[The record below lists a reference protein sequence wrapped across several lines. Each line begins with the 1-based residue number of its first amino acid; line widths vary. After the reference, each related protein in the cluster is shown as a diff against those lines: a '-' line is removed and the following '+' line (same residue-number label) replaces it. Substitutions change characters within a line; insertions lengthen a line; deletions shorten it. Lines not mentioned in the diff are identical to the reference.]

1 VLLAKRSTPMRRG
14 LFAVPAFLL
23 SCLAYLG
30 VALPGST
37 LGLLWPSMRMSIHA
51 PVGALGI
58 VLAAGVIASAASSA
72 GTGRIL
78 RTMPPRPPL
87 AIGAALVSISLAVE
101 AAAPALWLIA
111 VGSAVFS
118 IGFGAIDAALNIYAA
133 AQFGPKAIN
142 WMHASYGLGAC
153 LGPLLVTALLAVGAD
168 WRAALAS
175 MAAGMAV
182 IAVVLAVARHTW
194 NVPPVA
200 SPAPGPADRVSHRPA
215 LLPNVLFTVVETG
228 VESAAGIWGYVFLT
242 SGRGLSPTAAG
253 IVVSAYWAMM
263 FAGRILLGPVAQRA
277 GASRVLTLAV
287 AGVPCGALLMSLPL
301 PGGFAVAGMMALG
314 LAAAPVFPLITL
326 ASGGRSGD
334 GASSDGG
341 AATAVGL
348 QVAASAVGG
357 AALPSGVGLVIGAF
371 GGWAV
376 GPSLLTLGVAMCAVY
391 WAALR

>member
-1 VLLAKRSTPMRRG
+1 
-14 LFAVPAFLL
+14 VPAFLL

-72 GTGRIL
+72 ATGRIL

-87 AIGAALVSISLAVE
+87 
-101 AAAPALWLIA
+101 
-111 VGSAVFS
+111 
-118 IGFGAIDAALNIYAA
+118 
-133 AQFGPKAIN
+133 
-142 WMHASYGLGAC
+142 
-153 LGPLLVTALLAVGAD
+153 
-168 WRAALAS
+168 
-175 MAAGMAV
+175 
-182 IAVVLAVARHTW
+182 
-194 NVPPVA
+194 
-200 SPAPGPADRVSHRPA
+200 
-215 LLPNVLFTVVETG
+215 
-228 VESAAGIWGYVFLT
+228 
-242 SGRGLSPTAAG
+242 
-253 IVVSAYWAMM
+253 
-263 FAGRILLGPVAQRA
+263 
-277 GASRVLTLAV
+277 
-287 AGVPCGALLMSLPL
+287 
-301 PGGFAVAGMMALG
+301 
-314 LAAAPVFPLITL
+314 
-326 ASGGRSGD
+326 
-334 GASSDGG
+334 GG